1 MQASPARPRPTS
13 NLELYSWWFMR
24 VSAIVM
30 VVLVGFHL
38 LYMHLV
44 LGVDAINFEVISQRW
59 ESPFWR
65 IYDLL
70 MLVFA
75 WSHCTNG
82 VRIVLD
88 DYVRSS
94 GWRVLAK
101 TALYVIAFVVMVIGA
116 YVAVTFKA

>member
-1 MQASPARPRPTS
+1 MQFSPARPRPAS

-24 VSAIVM
+24 VSAMVM
-30 VVLVGFHL
+30 IVLVGFHL

-44 LGVDAINFEVISQRW
+44 LGVDAINFELIAGRW

-70 MLVFA
+70 MLGFA
-75 WSHCTNG
+75 WLHSTNG

-88 DYVRSS
+88 DYVRRS
-94 GWRVLAK
+94 GWRVVLK
-101 TALYVIAFVVMVIGA
+101 TALYIFALVVMVAGA
-116 YVAVTFKA
+116 YVVITFKP